1 MDIEQ
6 LRQFWAGELLR
17 VKAELFQISWLMNQG
32 VRLTREMERQLDRLL
47 DQKMYL
53 EKLLDDFKKKD

>member
-17 VKAELFQISWLMNQG
+17 VKAELLQISWLMNQG

-47 DQKMYL
+47 DQKIYL